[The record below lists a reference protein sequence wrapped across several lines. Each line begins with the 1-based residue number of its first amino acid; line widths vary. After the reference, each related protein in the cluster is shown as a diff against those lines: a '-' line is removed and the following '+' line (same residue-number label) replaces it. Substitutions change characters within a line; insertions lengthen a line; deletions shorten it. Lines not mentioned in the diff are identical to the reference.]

1 MPVNLV
7 YLLLGT
13 NIGHKEQ
20 HLETAIGF
28 IQHDIGNIQT
38 LSSIYQTAAW
48 GNENQD
54 DFLNQV
60 LICETSLEANEV
72 LEKVLEIEKKMGRQ
86 RLVKNEPRIID
97 IDILFFNKEVIA
109 QEFLVVPHPLI
120 HARRFVLAPL
130 DEISPDFI
138 HPVSGNAISQMLEEC
153 EDPLPVY
160 KK

>member
-1 MPVNLV
+1 MPFNIV

-72 LEKVLEIEKKMGRQ
+72 LEKVLEIERKMGRQ

-97 IDILFFNKEVIA
+97 IDILFFNQDIITE
-109 QEFLVVPHPLI
+109 EFLIVPHPLI
-120 HARRFVLAPL
+120 HARRFVLTPL
-130 DEISPDFI
+130 LEISPDFV
-138 HPVSGNAISQMLEEC
+138 HPVSGNSISQMLEEC
-153 EDPLPVY
+153 ADPLPVY